1 MQRFMKDGLHKVA
14 TFVCTILLAC
24 NSI

>member
-14 TFVCTILLAC
+14 TFVFAQFY
-24 NSI
+24 